1 MSNYCEFDYL
11 NSHENLAERIA
22 FTGYVNHI
30 EELNKIVDKA
40 IKSILNG
47 DTMFTTSEY
56 LTSDDLNYIKKEVE
70 RRMR

>member
-1 MSNYCEFDYL
+1 MFNYCEFDYL
-11 NSHENLAERIA
+11 NSHENLTERIA

-30 EELNKIVDKA
+30 EELNKIVDKV
-40 IKSILNG
+40 IESNI
-47 DTMFTTSEY
+47 TFTTSEY